1 MNLEAIQTIK
11 KTLENYSTYV
21 ILPHIMPDGDS
32 IGSAAAL
39 AHLLQQAGKKAIVL
53 LEDAVPS
60 NLRLIQ
66 RTLFVEMEEFVEP
79 DDYAVIAV
87 DSSDLGRLGSRM
99 SLLTRYALLAVID
112 HHKTNTQFG
121 DVNYVDEQAS
131 STGEIIFELAGE
143 FGFPVDSIAATAL
156 YIAISTDTGGF
167 RYDNTTPE
175 TLRIAAELMEAGID
189 TKAINT
195 DLYQNQPLN
204 KVMLL
209 MNALENVRLAAQN
222 RVALVPLTA
231 QMMSTHKAAYE
242 DTDGISEYVRSIQGI
257 EVVALF
263 KELSDGYI
271 RVSMRSKHDFDV
283 SALATRYGG
292 GGHKR
297 AAGCTLE
304 MSMDQ
309 AMTEFEKVILEQM
322 AS

>member
-11 KTLENYSTYV
+11 KTLENYNHYV

-39 AHLLQQAGKKAIVL
+39 AHCLQQAGKKAVVL

-79 DDYAVIAV
+79 EEYVVIAV
-87 DSSDLGRLGSRM
+87 DSSDLGRLGTRM
-99 SLLTRYALLAVID
+99 NLLTRYALLAVID
-112 HHKTNTQFG
+112 HHRTNTRFG
-121 DVNYVDEQAS
+121 DVNYVDEHAS

-143 FGFPVDSIAATAL
+143 FGFQLDNISATAL

-167 RYDNTTPE
+167 RYDNTTAE
-175 TLRIAAELMEAGID
+175 TMRIAAELMEAGID

-209 MNALENVRLAAQN
+209 MHALDSLRLVAEN
-222 RVALVPLTA
+222 RVALVPLSA
-231 QMMSTHKAAYE
+231 EMMSAHKAIYE

-283 SALATRYGG
+283 SALATLYGG

-304 MSMDQ
+304 MSLDQ